1 MRAKF
6 TTKRSRGVVSARYPL
21 GPWPMQMRADMVAA
35 YLDYRDTA
43 ELAAAIRRGE
53 APPPTSFR
61 RRGRRREPVWSRVTL
76 DCYTSRRTVCEST
89 GVTEEDLQS
98 LV

>member
-1 MRAKF
+1 
-6 TTKRSRGVVSARYPL
+6 
-21 GPWPMQMRADMVAA
+21 MQMRADMVAA

-43 ELAAAIRRGE
+43 ELTAAIRRGE
-53 APPPTSFR
+53 APSPTSFR
-61 RRGRRREPVWSRVTL
+61 RRGRGREPVWSRVML
-76 DCYTSRRTVCEST
+76 DYYTSQHTACEPT